1 MGPTWAS
8 TTRWA
13 RLEAAMEP
21 VRLELL
27 EQLAKTPFADRIEL
41 AALSGRSVATVFRG
55 LAALSE
61 AGLVED
67 LGHATE
73 LMPSTRRFCLTAR
86 GVERLARER
95 DISPGSA
102 LAGDPV
108 SEQWRRALLRRLDA
122 VAAIYRL
129 ASSLTEVS
137 FPLRLRWYRSAA
149 PDVGLALADGRTL
162 AILRLGRGAERTALA
177 HRFRRLR
184 DGPAYSAAFVLAPDE
199 TRLRHL
205 RRLARG
211 LPFSCYLAVERHAL
225 AASADDA
232 VWVSRAGGPA
242 LSLRDA
248 LSFVRAQGE
257 WTRERTPARRSMP
270 RRLDEAADHDWLL
283 PARLKPAEKRTLD
296 LIADWPW
303 LAPEHLEG
311 LMGVGRRRV
320 SHLSSSLEALGL
332 VAASRV
338 ERRRRLVLTDRAL
351 TALAHRDRASPAEAR
366 RRWSAGA
373 DGPSAGTDWR
383 EVPGRRSRQLLRHIG
398 HTESVHGFAAALSA
412 QARDLEVDLG
422 QLDPPHRA
430 SRYFRLDGRLRSIQ
444 PDAFVILHAGG
455 ERLPLFLEWERRAIR
470 PKTMRA
476 RLAPYLRY
484 FSTRRPV
491 DDHGAQPRLLVVFDD
506 PLAAIQFLRVARAEM
521 ERTRVPVPLFVSDPD
536 LVRRHGPLG
545 AAWRT
550 TDGWELR
557 DPLGSL

>member
-1 MGPTWAS
+1 
-8 TTRWA
+8 
-13 RLEAAMEP
+13 MEP
-21 VRLELL
+21 VRVELL
-27 EQLAKTPFADRIEL
+27 EQLSETPFADRIEL

-73 LMPSTRRFCLTAR
+73 LMPSTRRFCLTAP

-95 DISPGSA
+95 ESSPGT
-102 LAGDPV
+102 LLRDHPM

-149 PDVGLALADGRTL
+149 PDAGVALADGRTL
-162 AILRLGRGAERTALA
+162 AILRLGRGVERAALA
-177 HRFRRLR
+177 HRLRRLR
-184 DGPAYSAAFVLAPDE
+184 DGPGYSAAFVLAPDE

-232 VWVSRAGGPA
+232 VWVSRAGGPT

-257 WTRERTPARRSMP
+257 WTRERTPARRSAP
-270 RRLDEAADHDWLL
+270 RRLDLDADHDWLL
-283 PARLKPAEKRTLD
+283 PARLKPAEKRSLD

-303 LAPEHLEG
+303 LAQDHLEG
-311 LMGVGRRRV
+311 LLGVGRRRV
-320 SHLSSSLEALGL
+320 SQLTRSLEDQGL
-332 VAASRV
+332 VAAPRV
-338 ERRRRLVLTDRAL
+338 ERRRRLVLSERAL
-351 TALAHRDRASPAEAR
+351 TALAHRDRASPTEAR

-373 DGPSAGTDWR
+373 DGPAAETGWR
-383 EVPGRRSRQLLRHIG
+383 EVPGRRARQLLRHIG

-412 QARDLEVDLG
+412 QAHDLEVELV

-444 PDAFVILHAGG
+444 PDAFVMLHAGG

-484 FSTRRPV
+484 FRTRRPV
-491 DDHGAQPRLLVVFDD
+491 DDHGAQPRLLLVFDD
-506 PLAAIQFLRVARAEM
+506 PLAATQFLRVARSEM
-521 ERTRVPVPLFVSDPD
+521 ERTRITVPLFVSDRE
-536 LVRRHGPLG
+536 LVRRRGPLG
-545 AAWRT
+545 SAWRGI
-550 TDGWELR
+550 DGWQLR

>member
-1 MGPTWAS
+1 
-8 TTRWA
+8 
-13 RLEAAMEP
+13 MEP

-27 EQLAKTPFADRIEL
+27 EQLAETPFADRIEL

-61 AGLVED
+61 AGLIDD
-67 LGHATE
+67 LRHATE
-73 LMPSTRRFCLTAR
+73 ELSSTRRFCLTAR

-95 DISPGSA
+95 DSSPGST
-102 LAGDPV
+102 LAGHPV
-108 SEQWRRALLRRLDA
+108 SEQWRRRLLRRLDA

-129 ASSLTEVS
+129 AASLTEVS
-137 FPLRLRWYRSAA
+137 FPIRLRWYRSAA
-149 PDVGLALADGRTL
+149 ANAGLAMADGRTL
-162 AILRLGRGAERTALA
+162 AILRLGRGVERTALA
-177 HRFRRLR
+177 HRLRRLR
-184 DGPAYSAAFVLAPDE
+184 DGPGYSAALVLVPDE

-205 RRLARG
+205 RRLARS
-211 LPFSCYLAVERHAL
+211 LPFPCYLAVERHTL

-242 LSLRDA
+242 LSLRAA

-270 RRLDEAADHDWLL
+270 RPLGAHADHDWLL
-283 PARLKPAEKRTLD
+283 PARLKPAEKRALD
-296 LIADWPW
+296 LVADWPW

-320 SHLSSSLEALGL
+320 SQLTRSLEALGL
-332 VAASRV
+332 VAAPRI
-338 ERRRRLVLTDRAL
+338 ERRHRLALTDLAL

-373 DGPSAGTDWR
+373 DGRAEEMDWR
-383 EVPGRRSRQLLRHIG
+383 EVSGRRARQLLRHIG
-398 HTESVHGFAAALSA
+398 HTQSVHGFAAALSA
-412 QARDLEVDLG
+412 QARTLEVELA

-430 SRYFRLDGRLRSIQ
+430 SRYFRLAGRLRSIQ
-444 PDAFVILHAGG
+444 PDAFVMLHAGG

-506 PLAAIQFLRVARAEM
+506 PLAATQFLRVARSEQ
-521 ERTRVPVPLFVSDPD
+521 ERARVSVPLFVSDPE

-550 TDGWELR
+550 TDGWELK

>member
-1 MGPTWAS
+1 
-8 TTRWA
+8 
-13 RLEAAMEP
+13 MEP
-21 VRLELL
+21 VWVELL
-27 EQLAKTPFADRIEL
+27 EQLSETPLADRIEL

-73 LMPSTRRFCLTAR
+73 LLPSTRRFCLTAR

-102 LAGDPV
+102 LAGHPV

-137 FPLRLRWYRSAA
+137 FPICLRWYRSAA
-149 PDVGLALADGRTL
+149 PDAGLALADGRTL
-162 AILRLGRGAERTALA
+162 AILRLGRGVERTALA

-184 DGPAYSAAFVLAPDE
+184 EGPGYSAALVLAADD

-225 AASADDA
+225 AASGDDA
-232 VWVSRAGGPA
+232 VWVSRAGGPS
-242 LSLRDA
+242 LSLRNA
-248 LSFVRAQGE
+248 LSFVRTQGE
-257 WTRERTPARRSMP
+257 WTRERTPARRSAP
-270 RRLDEAADHDWLL
+270 RRLDLDADHDWLL
-283 PARLKPAEKRTLD
+283 PARLKPAEKRALD
-296 LIADWPW
+296 LVADWPW
-303 LAPEHLEG
+303 LSPEHLEG

-320 SHLSSSLEALGL
+320 SQLTRSLEALGL
-332 VAASRV
+332 VAAPRI
-338 ERRRRLVLTDRAL
+338 ERRRRLVLTNRAL

-373 DGPSAGTDWR
+373 EGPAAEMDWR
-383 EVPGRRSRQLLRHIG
+383 EAPGRRSRQLLRHID

-412 QARDLEVDLG
+412 QAHDLEIELA

-430 SRYFRLDGRLRSIQ
+430 SRYFRLEGRLRSIQ
-444 PDAFVILHAGG
+444 PDAFVMLHARG
-455 ERLPLFLEWERRAIR
+455 ERLPFFVEWERRAIR

-506 PLAAIQFLRVARAEM
+506 PLAATQFLRVARSET
-521 ERTRVPVPLFVSDPD
+521 ERTRVSVPLFVSDPA
-536 LVRRHGPLG
+536 LIRRHGPLG
-545 AAWRT
+545 AAWLT
-550 TDGWELR
+550 TDGWQLR

>member
-1 MGPTWAS
+1 
-8 TTRWA
+8 
-13 RLEAAMEP
+13 MEP

-27 EQLAKTPFADRIEL
+27 EQLAETPFADRIEL

-55 LAALSE
+55 LDALSE

-73 LMPSTRRFCLTAR
+73 LLPSTRRFCLTAP

-95 DISPGSA
+95 DISPGST
-102 LAGDPV
+102 LADHPV

-129 ASSLTEVS
+129 ASSLTEIS
-137 FPLRLRWYRSAA
+137 FPLRHRWYRSAA
-149 PDVGLALADGRTL
+149 PDSGVALTDGRTL
-162 AILRLGRGAERTALA
+162 AILRLGRGVERTALA

-184 DGPAYSAAFVLAPDE
+184 DGPGYSAAFVLAPDE

-205 RRLARG
+205 RRLARS

-225 AASADDA
+225 AASAEDA

-248 LSFVRAQGE
+248 LSFVRPQGE
-257 WTRERTPARRSMP
+257 WTRERTPARRAMP
-270 RRLDEAADHDWLL
+270 RPLDLDTDHDWLL
-283 PARLKPAEKRTLD
+283 PARLKPAEKRSLD

-303 LAPEHLEG
+303 LAPEHLAG
-311 LMGVGRRRV
+311 LIGVGRRRV
-320 SHLSSSLEALGL
+320 SQLTRSLEALGL
-332 VAASRV
+332 VASPRV

-351 TALAHRDRASPAEAR
+351 TALSHRDRASPSEAR

-373 DGPSAGTDWR
+373 GGAAAEIDWR
-383 EVPGRRSRQLLRHIG
+383 EAPGRRARQLLRHIG
-398 HTESVHGFAAALSA
+398 HTESVHRFIAELSA
-412 QARDLEVDLG
+412 QARTLEVELA

-430 SRYFRLDGRLRSIQ
+430 SRYFRLDGRLRSVQ
-444 PDAFVILHAGG
+444 PDAFVMLHAGG

-484 FSTRRPV
+484 FSTRRPT

-506 PLAAIQFLRVARAEM
+506 PLAATQFLRVARSEM
-521 ERTRVPVPLFVSDPD
+521 ERTRVSVPLFVSDPE
-536 LVRRHGPLG
+536 LIGRHGPLG

-550 TDGWELR
+550 IDSWQPVG
-557 DPLGSL
+557 PLGSL

>member
-1 MGPTWAS
+1 
-8 TTRWA
+8 
-13 RLEAAMEP
+13 MEP

-27 EQLAKTPFADRIEL
+27 EQLAETPFADRIEL

-55 LAALSE
+55 LATLAQE
-61 AGLVED
+61 GLVED

-86 GVERLARER
+86 GIERLARER
-95 DISPGSA
+95 DISPGST
-102 LAGDPV
+102 LAGHPA

-149 PDVGLALADGRTL
+149 PDAGVALADRRTL
-162 AILRLGRGAERTALA
+162 AILRLGRGVERTALA
-177 HRFRRLR
+177 HRLRRLR
-184 DGPAYSAAFVLAPDE
+184 DGPGYSAAFVLVPDE

-225 AASADDA
+225 TAPADNA
-232 VWVSRAGGPA
+232 VWVSRAGGPS

-248 LSFVRAQGE
+248 LSFVRTQGE

-270 RRLDEAADHDWLL
+270 RPLGANADHDWLL
-283 PARLKPAEKRTLD
+283 PARLKPAEKRSVD

-311 LMGVGRRRV
+311 LIGVGRRRV
-320 SHLSSSLEALGL
+320 SQLTRSLEALGL
-332 VAASRV
+332 VAMPRI
-338 ERRRRLVLTDRAL
+338 ERRRLALTDRAL

-366 RRWSAGA
+366 RRWSAGD
-373 DGPSAGTDWR
+373 DGQAAGTDWR

-412 QARDLEVDLG
+412 QARTLEVELA

-444 PDAFVILHAGG
+444 PDAFVMLHAGG
-455 ERLPLFLEWERRAIR
+455 ERLPFFLEWERRAIR

-484 FSTRRPV
+484 FSTRRPT

-506 PLAAIQFLRVARAEM
+506 PLAATQFLRVARSEL
-521 ERTRVPVPLFVSDPD
+521 ERTQVPVPLFVSDPE

-545 AAWRT
+545 PSWRT